1 MRRRYKSRHNSN
13 HEFELDLAPLLAVM
27 VKLVPVLLLSS
38 AFVQIS
44 TLETDLP
51 QVVKAA
57 LENPPPENK
66 TVVSLNAD
74 SLKGFSIKV
83 LKNGEIRELNVAK
96 KGDAFDFQAL
106 HLALRSVKTEN
117 PEVFRLEFNP
127 DETMTQADIV
137 RVMDEARKSRDKNIA
152 FPVFDKANNK
162 QVQTDYMFPDV
173 TFANLMEG

>member
-1 MRRRYKSRHNSN
+1 MRRRYKARHNTN

-44 TLETDLP
+44 TVETDLP

-57 LENPPPENK
+57 LETPQVSNK

-74 SLKGFSIKV
+74 LTTGFTIKTLKDGAIKEFNIA
-83 LKNGEIRELNVAK
+83 LK
-96 KGDAFDFQAL
+96 DQSFDYAAL
-106 HLALRSVKTEN
+106 HLALRSIKSEN
-117 PEVFRLEFNP
+117 PDVFRLELNP
-127 DETMTQADIV
+127 DERMTQAQIV
-137 RVMDEARKSRDKNIA
+137 RVMDEARKSRDKNVV
-152 FPVFDKANNK
+152 FPVFDKVNNK